1 MKLKIIFFVL
11 CCSSLMLQSCNTIK
25 GNGNVTLDERPVAEF
40 TNIHVSAGVEVYL
53 IPGTTNKVVVETDEN
68 LQKTIKTN
76 VKNGILRISREG
88 NVLFASEKNVYV
100 TYVNLNQVVASSGA
114 EIKSDDVLKSQELI
128 LKASSG
134 AEIDL
139 EILSETARM
148 QASSGSEIEV
158 QGKAINLYLKTSSG
172 ATIDAEDLLAKNVE
186 AQASS
191 GGKIDLSAEDK
202 LNTKAS
208 SGGSISY
215 KGTPSL
221 INNKETKSGNVRKK

>member
-1 MKLKIIFFVL
+1 MKLKVILFVL

-25 GNGNVTLDERPVAEF
+25 GNGNVTLDERSVAEF
-40 TNIHVSAGVEVYL
+40 TNIHASAGVAIYL
-53 IPGTTNKVVVETDEN
+53 IPGTANKVVVETDEN
-68 LQKTIKTN
+68 LQKTIKTS
-76 VKNGILRISREG
+76 VKNGTLRISREG
-88 NVLFASEKNVYV
+88 NVLFASEENVYI

-114 EIKSDDVLKSQELI
+114 EIKSDDVLKSQKLI
-128 LKASSG
+128 LKTSSG
-134 AEIDL
+134 GEIDL

-148 QASSGSEIEV
+148 QASSGSEIDIK
-158 QGKAINLYLKTSSG
+158 GKVINLYLKSSSG
-172 ATIDAEDLLAKNVE
+172 AKIDAEDLLAKNVE